1 MMELALLGATGS
13 IGTQTLDVMRLH
25 RDEITLVAATC
36 GSDADALYRLTDEFK
51 PELTGVVKPREG
63 FTVRSGT
70 LTGANVNER
79 AILESGCDTVLD
91 SVVGMAG
98 LGPVMTAL
106 TRASAYC
113 WPTRRRWSRAANW
126 SPDAAR
132 RLDEKLGY
140 SPDGHMPPRSLT
152 PVDSEHSAIFQAMA
166 THPGRVKRLILTA
179 SGGPFRTWT
188 REQIA
193 AATPAQALNHPTWR
207 MGGKVTIDSATLM
220 NKGLE
225 ITRGVPAVL
234 NAARAGKRAGAHPQ
248 SIVHSM
254 VEFED
259 GSVLAQLAVPDM
271 RGPIAYA
278 LGYPDRIASGVGVLE
293 LAGKSL
299 TFEEPDESRFPCL
312 RLAYEAMKA
321 GGGMPCVMNA
331 ADESAVSAFLRGKTD
346 FYGIADVVER
356 TLEHFS
362 GAPAE
367 SVEQLIELGSEAKAY
382 AAALIAR

>member
-1 MMELALLGATGS
+1 MMKLALLGATGS

-63 FTVRSGT
+63 FNVRPGT

-106 TRASAYC
+106 NAGKRVLL
-113 WPTRRRWSRAANW
+113 ANKEALVAGGELVM
-126 SPDAAR
+126 DAAR

-193 AATPAQALNHPTWR
+193 AATPAQALSHPTWR

-225 ITRGVPAVL
+225 IIEACRLFSTPPEQVSVL
-234 NAARAGKRAGAHPQ
+234 VHPQ

-331 ADESAVSAFLRGKTD
+331 ADESAVSAFLRGETD

>member
-1 MMELALLGATGS
+1 
-13 IGTQTLDVMRLH
+13 
-25 RDEITLVAATC
+25 
-36 GSDADALYRLTDEFK
+36 
-51 PELTGVVKPREG
+51 
-63 FTVRSGT
+63 
-70 LTGANVNER
+70 
-79 AILESGCDTVLD
+79 
-91 SVVGMAG
+91 
-98 LGPVMTAL
+98 
-106 TRASAYC
+106 
-113 WPTRRRWSRAANW
+113 
-126 SPDAAR
+126 
-132 RLDEKLGY
+132 
-140 SPDGHMPPRSLT
+140 
-152 PVDSEHSAIFQAMA
+152 
-166 THPGRVKRLILTA
+166 
-179 SGGPFRTWT
+179 
-188 REQIA
+188 
-193 AATPAQALNHPTWR
+193 
-207 MGGKVTIDSATLM
+207 
-220 NKGLE
+220 
-225 ITRGVPAVL
+225 
-234 NAARAGKRAGAHPQ
+234 
-248 SIVHSM
+248 M

-331 ADESAVSAFLRGKTD
+331 ADESAVSAFLRGETD

-356 TLEHFS
+356 TLEHFA